1 MYMGMI
7 VVSTRFP
14 RLQPVTLTTSPL
26 KKMLTL
32 EQALRGAQAVLDQ
45 LRRDGK
51 EAVIVVCDDHGELIV
66 LLKTDGAPYSSI
78 QIACN
83 KAYTAARER
92 RNSIEIG
99 DKVRDGVKG
108 YQIQYWSDP
117 RIIGF
122 GGGLVIKRD
131 GVTVGAIAVSG
142 LPEQMDIQYAGIGL
156 EEINR

>member
-1 MYMGMI
+1 M
-7 VVSTRFP
+7 
-14 RLQPVTLTTSPL
+14 L
-26 KKMLTL
+26 KLTL
-32 EQALRGAQAVLDQ
+32 EQSLRAAQTVLEH
-45 LRRDGK
+45 LRRDQK

-99 DKVRDGVKG
+99 NKVRDAAKG
-108 YQIQYWSDP
+108 YHIEYWSDP

-122 GGGLVIKRD
+122 GGGLVIQQN
-131 GVTVGAIAVSG
+131 GVTLGAIAVSG
-142 LPEQMDIQYAGIGL
+142 LPEQLDIQYAGIGL
-156 EEINR
+156 EEILKTGVGSIV

>member
-1 MYMGMI
+1 M
-7 VVSTRFP
+7 S
-14 RLQPVTLTTSPL
+14 
-26 KKMLTL
+26 KLTL
-32 EQALRGAQAVLDQ
+32 EQSLRAAQVVLDH
-45 LRRDGK
+45 LRRDQK
-51 EAVIVVCDDHGELIV
+51 EAVIVVCDAHGELIV

-99 DKVRDGVKG
+99 NKVRDTTKG

-122 GGGLVIKRD
+122 GGGVVVQKD
-131 GVTVGAIAVSG
+131 GVTLGAIAVSG
-142 LPEQMDIQYAGIGL
+142 LPEQLDIQYASIGL
-156 EEINR
+156 EEILR

>member
-1 MYMGMI
+1 
-7 VVSTRFP
+7 
-14 RLQPVTLTTSPL
+14 
-26 KKMLTL
+26 MLTL

-51 EAVIVVCDDHGELIV
+51 EAVVVVCDDHGELIV